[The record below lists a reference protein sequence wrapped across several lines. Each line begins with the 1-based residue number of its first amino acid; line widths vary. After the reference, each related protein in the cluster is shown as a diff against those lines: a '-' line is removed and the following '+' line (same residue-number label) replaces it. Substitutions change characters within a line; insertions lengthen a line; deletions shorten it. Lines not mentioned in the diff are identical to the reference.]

1 MAKESMKAR
10 EVRRA
15 KLVARY
21 AEKRA
26 ALKQIVRTGDPA
38 EAYEAAQKLQALPKN
53 ANPIRLHNR
62 CKLTGRPKGYIRQF
76 GISRIQ
82 FREMASKVVLINLI
96 YFYMTDPIADYLTR
110 LRNAIQ
116 AKHRVVEVPASN
128 LKKEI
133 TKILFE
139 KGYILN
145 YKFVED
151 GPQGTIKVALK
162 YDPVNKVN
170 AIKKLERISSPG
182 MRKYTGYK
190 DMPRVING
198 LGIAIISTS
207 KGVMTNKEAA
217 ELKIG
222 GEVLCYV
229 Y

>member
-1 MAKESMKAR
+1 
-10 EVRRA
+10 
-15 KLVARY
+15 
-21 AEKRA
+21 
-26 ALKQIVRTGDPA
+26 
-38 EAYEAAQKLQALPKN
+38 
-53 ANPIRLHNR
+53 
-62 CKLTGRPKGYIRQF
+62 
-76 GISRIQ
+76 
-82 FREMASKVVLINLI
+82 
-96 YFYMTDPIADYLTR
+96 MTDTIADYLTR

-133 TKILFE
+133 TKILLD

-151 GPQGTIKVALK
+151 GPQGSIKIALK
-162 YDPVNKVN
+162 YNPQTKVN
-170 AIKKLERISSPG
+170 AIKSLTRVSTPG

-207 KGVMTNKEAA
+207 KGVMTDKEAA
-217 ELKIG
+217 TLKIG